1 MLFRAV
7 RINCAANT
15 RAPQTSMPIQSSH
28 TASLIHARK
37 ESGGSVSGWRFQGL
51 ISGDI
56 HRAISI
62 SRPSH
67 LALAGCGGSLFDC
80 NHFVRAIVSP
90 GWSRA
95 VADSDGD
102 YWKGGNLFRPRRAAV
117 AHDDQEVD
125 RIALSLNE
133 RANADTDV
141 GPTAAV

>member
-7 RINCAANT
+7 RTNCAANT

-67 LALAGCGGSLFDC
+67 LALAGCGGFLFLSFYFFLPLFC
-80 NHFVRAIVSP
+80 LLSCR
-90 GWSRA
+90 G
-95 VADSDGD
+95 SDGF
-102 YWKGGNLFRPRRAAV
+102 GGMFL
-117 AHDDQEVD
+117 
-125 RIALSLNE
+125 
-133 RANADTDV
+133 
-141 GPTAAV
+141 